1 MSEKCH
7 IRAATE
13 ADEKNIQFLWSEIF
27 KIPFPA
33 QRYNWLYKLSNLKPI
48 TYLAIENYTDQTVGV
63 SALHLSEYL
72 CLGKKCKVA
81 IAADFGVM
89 QKYRVFGPAKALQR
103 NIINSVDTHEVDFI
117 LAYPNKKAMK
127 LMESVGYCSISKT
140 TMCVKYID
148 GTDIIGKF
156 VKLRYAAVIF
166 AKVYNYLVI
175 LLDAIFSAIFRK
187 WTIQTVNSIE
197 ELAKNNIQMPSNPSP
212 AKIEKVKNFQ
222 YLIWRYELNPNI
234 KNPIT
239 LAMRSSNG
247 DIRGLAA
254 ISISNNKLTV
264 LDIIGVIRKTDCL
277 ALINKITIYARSKN
291 IVLIEVIFTGG
302 IVFRKMLMLN
312 GFMVKQYE
320 RELLIYPPSY
330 KDIFAQYMKKSP
342 IFESDM
348 DF

>member
-33 QRYNWLYKLSNLKPI
+33 QRYNWLYKVSNLKPI
-48 TYLAIENYTDQTVGV
+48 TYLAIENYTDQAVGV
-63 SALHLSEYL
+63 SALHVSEYL
-72 CLGKKCKVA
+72 CLGKTCKVA

-89 QKYRVFGPAKALQR
+89 PKYRVFGPAKALQR
-103 NIINSVDTHEVDFI
+103 NIINSVETHEVDFI

-127 LMESVGYCSISKT
+127 LMESVGYSSVSKT

-156 VKLRYAAVIF
+156 VKPRYVAAIF
-166 AKVYNYLVI
+166 AKVYNSLVI
-175 LLDAIFSAIFRK
+175 LPDAIFRAIFGK
-187 WTIQTVNSIE
+187 WTIQTIDNVE
-197 ELAKNNIQMPSNPSP
+197 ELIKANVQLPSNPSP
-212 AKIEKVKNFQ
+212 AKMEKVKDFR
-222 YLIWRYELNPNI
+222 YLIWRYELNTAI
-234 KNPIT
+234 KHPIT
-239 LAMRSSNG
+239 LVIRSVNG
-247 DIRGLAA
+247 DIRGLAV

-264 LDIIGVIRKTDCL
+264 LDIIGVIRKTDYL

-302 IVFRKMLMLN
+302 TVFRNMLMLN
-312 GFMVKQYE
+312 GFILKQYE
-320 RELLIYPPSY
+320 RELLIYPLSY
-330 KDIFAQYMKKSP
+330 KDTFAQYMKKSP